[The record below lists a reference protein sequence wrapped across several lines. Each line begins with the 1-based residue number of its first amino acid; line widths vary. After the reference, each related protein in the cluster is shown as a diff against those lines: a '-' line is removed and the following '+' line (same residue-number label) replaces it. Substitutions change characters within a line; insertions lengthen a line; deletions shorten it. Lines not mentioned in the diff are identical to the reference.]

1 MDEQQTTDTSNV
13 QTTEQTQ
20 TTAPVAGTETQT
32 VPGAETTQQNAGEQ
46 ETKTTEADPA
56 TTVPES
62 ADAYAVS
69 IDGFDFDAFKADN
82 AEVLQ
87 SFHAE
92 GMTNKQVEAVVKA
105 YEQHQSVQMEALQQ
119 EWGEQ
124 FNSNIGLAKNAL
136 EALGFDAKELDS
148 PIGALKLAAA
158 IGKHIQEDSPPQNT
172 QQSGS
177 ETIQQLMMSE
187 AFSNA
192 SHPDHKSVTQ
202 RVDAWYAKQYTD

>member
-1 MDEQQTTDTSNV
+1 MDEQQTANTPDV

-20 TTAPVAGTETQT
+20 TTTPPAGTETQP
-32 VPGAETTQQNAGEQ
+32 VPGADTTQQAPGEQ
-46 ETKTTEADPA
+46 ETQTTETDPA
-56 TTVPES
+56 TAVPES
-62 ADAYAVS
+62 ADAYAVE
-69 IDGFDFDAFKADN
+69 IEGFDFDAFKADN

-105 YEQHQSVQMEALQQ
+105 YEQHQSVQMEALQE
-119 EWGEQ
+119 EWGND
-124 FNSNIGLAKNAL
+124 FGVNVNLAKQAI
-136 EALGFDAKELDS
+136 EALGFQASDLDS

-177 ETIQQLMMSE
+177 ETIQQLQMSE
-187 AFSNA
+187 AYRNA
-192 SHPDHKSVTQ
+192 DHPDHKSVTQ
-202 RVDAWYAKQYTD
+202 RVDAWYAKQYVD

>member
-1 MDEQQTTDTSNV
+1 MNEQPIPNAENV
-13 QTTEQTQ
+13 PAAE
-20 TTAPVAGTETQT
+20 PVPTPEPT
-32 VPGAETTQQNAGEQ
+32 PGAELQPTPGTPPADPAPGEQ
-46 ETKTTEADPA
+46 NPAPVEADPA

-124 FNSNIGLAKNAL
+124 FNANVGLAKNAL

-158 IGKHIQEDSPPQNT
+158 IGKHIQEDLPPSNT

>member
-20 TTAPVAGTETQT
+20 TTTPPAATETQT
-32 VPGAETTQQNAGEQ
+32 VPGTETTQQNPGEQ
-46 ETKTTEADPA
+46 ETQTTETDPA
-56 TTVPES
+56 TAVPES
-62 ADAYAVS
+62 ADAYSVE
-69 IDGFDFDAFKADN
+69 IEGFDFDAFKADN

-124 FNSNIGLAKNAL
+124 FNANVGLAKNAL

-158 IGKHIQEDSPPQNT
+158 IGKHIQEDFPPSNT

>member
-20 TTAPVAGTETQT
+20 TTTPPAGTETQT
-32 VPGAETTQQNAGEQ
+32 VPGTETTQQNPSEQ
-46 ETKTTEADPA
+46 ETQTTETDPA
-56 TTVPES
+56 TAVPES
-62 ADAYAVS
+62 ADAYSVE
-69 IDGFDFDAFKADN
+69 IEGFDFDAFKADN

-105 YEQHQSVQMEALQQ
+105 YEQHQSVQMEALQE
-119 EWGEQ
+119 EWGND
-124 FNSNIGLAKNAL
+124 FGANVNLAKQAI
-136 EALGFDAKELDS
+136 EALGFQASDLDS

-158 IGKHIQEDSPPQNT
+158 IGKHIQEDLPPSNT

-177 ETIQQLMMSE
+177 ESIEQLMLSE
-187 AFSNA
+187 AYSNA
-192 SHPDHKSVTQ
+192 NHPDHKSVAA
-202 RVDAWYAKQYTD
+202 RVSQHFQKQFPE

>member
-87 SFHAE
+87 SFHAA
-92 GMTNKQVEAVVKA
+92 GMNNQQVEAVVKA

-202 RVDAWYAKQYTD
+202 RVDAWYAKQYID

>member
-20 TTAPVAGTETQT
+20 TTAPPAATETQT
-32 VPGAETTQQNAGEQ
+32 VPGTETTQQNPGEQ
-46 ETKTTEADPA
+46 ETQTTETDPA
-56 TTVPES
+56 TAVPES
-62 ADAYAVS
+62 ADAYSVE
-69 IDGFDFDAFKADN
+69 IEGFDFDAFKADN

-124 FNSNIGLAKNAL
+124 FNANVGLAKNAL

-158 IGKHIQEDSPPQNT
+158 IGKHIQEDLPPSNT

>member
-32 VPGAETTQQNAGEQ
+32 VPGAETTQRNAGEQ

-105 YEQHQSVQMEALQQ
+105 YEQHQSVQMEALQE
-119 EWGEQ
+119 EWGND
-124 FNSNIGLAKNAL
+124 FGANVNLAKQAI
-136 EALGFDAKELDS
+136 EALGFQASDLDS

-158 IGKHIQEDSPPQNT
+158 IGKHIQEDLPPSNT

>member
-1 MDEQQTTDTSNV
+1 MDEQQTANTPDV

-20 TTAPVAGTETQT
+20 TTTPPAGTETQP
-32 VPGAETTQQNAGEQ
+32 VPGADTTQQAPGEQ
-46 ETKTTEADPA
+46 ETQTTETDPA
-56 TTVPES
+56 TAVPES
-62 ADAYAVS
+62 ADAYAVE
-69 IDGFDFDAFKADN
+69 IEGFDFDAFKADN

-105 YEQHQSVQMEALQQ
+105 YEQHQSVQMEALQE
-119 EWGEQ
+119 EWGND
-124 FNSNIGLAKNAL
+124 FGVNVNLAKQAI
-136 EALGFDAKELDS
+136 EALGFQASDLDS

-177 ETIQQLMMSE
+177 ESIEQLMLSE
-187 AFSNA
+187 AYSNA
-192 SHPDHKSVTQ
+192 NHPDHKSVAA
-202 RVDAWYAKQYTD
+202 RVSQHFQKQFPE